1 MIIENENVNRKY
13 EKLFQDFKLAKA
25 DNMQIKEENSNLI
38 FDNKRLK
45 ESQNGIVHEKAKLE
59 DYIKGANNNI
69 KALEERMVI
78 TIQERTMFETLLT
91 K

>member
-45 ESQNGIVHEKAKLE
+45 ESSSRRKLYKE
-59 DYIKGANNNI
+59 INCG
-69 KALEERMVI
+69 RR
-78 TIQERTMFETLLT
+78 RTRRGVDN
-91 K
+91 